1 MPLTM
6 TCNDLEPGMKLAEPV
21 LCKGRLMLPA
31 GKALTAADIAAVT
44 RRFPWMSFRVGDPIL
59 DEAIEFE
66 DDSKDR
72 EVANVVQSKIS
83 HCMSEVHKRH
93 SMRISVGGG
102 GIDFELANAAV
113 KEVMKFLTENPV
125 SSALLSKC
133 FDASDYLAVHAG
145 NVFYLSMLLGSAT
158 QGYVARERKRQTLA
172 KLQPKQLED
181 LTPLGV
187 GAMFSDIGL
196 APLAPLFGED
206 RQLTDSERQIV
217 RDHPAEG
224 AKLMPDW
231 FPPLTKMVVRTHH
244 ENYDGTGYP
253 GMVGGEALNV
263 FTRILRIAD
272 AFDSATSNA
281 FSQAKSPIRVLWE
294 LSVGP
299 YRHLYDPVLMI
310 VFRRI
315 IQPFPIGAKL
325 RLTDGRSAVVT
336 RYNREAPFDP
346 AVIVAFDKT
355 GERITN
361 LAAPAPLSEQSLTA
375 KSFQGEDLGYLQ
387 YGPGDEPLSP
397 PAKFRTLFE
406 AFYP

>member
-6 TCNDLEPGMKLAEPV
+6 TCNDLEPGMKLAESV
-21 LCKGRLMLPA
+21 MYKGMLMLPA

-44 RRFPWMSFRVGDPIL
+44 RRFSWMSFRVGDPIL
-59 DEAIEFE
+59 DGAIEFE

-72 EVANVVQSKIS
+72 EVANVVQGKIS

-102 GIDFELANAAV
+102 GIDFGVVNAAV
-113 KEVMKFLTENPV
+113 KEVMKFLNNNPV

-133 FDASDYLAVHAG
+133 FDAGDYLAVHAG

-172 KLQPKQLED
+172 QLQPKQLED

-196 APLAPLFGED
+196 APLALVFGED
-206 RQLTDSERQIV
+206 RQLTESERQIV

-224 AKLMPDW
+224 AKLMPDL
-231 FPPLTKMVVRTHH
+231 FPRLARMVVRTHH

-253 GMVGGEALNV
+253 GVVGGDALNV

-281 FSQAKSPIRVLWE
+281 FSQAKSPIRVLWDMS
-294 LSVGP
+294 LGQ
-299 YRHLYDPVLMI
+299 YRHLYDPVLVT

-315 IQPFPIGAKL
+315 IQPFPIGARL

-336 RYNREAPFDP
+336 KHNREVPFDP
-346 AVIVAFDKT
+346 TVIVAFGKT
-355 GERITN
+355 GERVKK
-361 LAAPAPLSEQSLTA
+361 LAPPGLLSQQGLTV

-387 YGPGDEPLSP
+387 YGAGDEPLSP